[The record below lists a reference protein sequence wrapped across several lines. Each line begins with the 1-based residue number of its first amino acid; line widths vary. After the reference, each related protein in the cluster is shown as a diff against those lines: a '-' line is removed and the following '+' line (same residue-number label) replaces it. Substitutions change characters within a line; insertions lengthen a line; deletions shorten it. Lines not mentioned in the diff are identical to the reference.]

1 MKVSL
6 CTPMYNE
13 SSIVRDTVRTLVA
26 YMKSTFEDFEI
37 LFVNDGSKD
46 DCAAQAADEIEKLG
60 ATDCARVI
68 GYEVNRGKG
77 AALRYAVGQTVG
89 DLVIFTDC
97 DLAYGTEVIGQAAKL
112 FEEKRP
118 ELIIG
123 SRRLGEDGYASY
135 TPIRRLAS
143 KTYIKLLGTI
153 GGFKLSDSQCG
164 FKCFEGNLG
173 RKIFSVCETDR
184 FAFDFEVLM
193 IATKLKAD
201 ILEMPVKIINHR
213 ESKIHIIRDSVK
225 MFSDMLKIKRRVK
238 RLKIER

>member
-13 SSIVRDTVRTLVA
+13 SAIVKDTVRTLVA
-26 YMKSTFEDFEI
+26 YMKEHFADFEI

-46 DCAAQAADEIEKLG
+46 NCADLAREEIEALG

-77 AALRYAVGQTVG
+77 AALRYAVGETTG
-89 DLVIFTDC
+89 DFVLFTDC
-97 DLAYGTEVIGQAAKL
+97 DLAYGTDVIAEAAAL

-118 ELIIG
+118 DLIIG

-143 KTYIKLLGTI
+143 KTYVKLLGTV

-164 FKCFEGNLG
+164 FKCFEGNIG

-193 IATKLKAD
+193 IATKLNAN

-213 ESKIHIIRDSVK
+213 ESKIHILRDSVK

-238 RLKIER
+238 KLKID

>member
-13 SSIVRDTVRTLVA
+13 STIVRNTVRTLVT
-26 YMKSTFEDFEI
+26 YMKKHFEDFEI

-46 DCAAQAADEIEKLG
+46 DCAALAAAEIK
-60 ATDCARVI
+60 AMNASDCARVI

-77 AALRYAVGQTVG
+77 AALRYAVGETVG
-89 DLVIFTDC
+89 DFVLFTDC
-97 DLAYGTEVIGQAAKL
+97 DLAYGTDVIAEAAAL

-118 ELIIG
+118 DLIIG

-143 KTYIKLLGTI
+143 KTYVKLLGTI

-164 FKCFEGNLG
+164 FKCFEGNIG

-184 FAFDFEVLM
+184 FAFDFEILM
-193 IATKLKAD
+193 IASKLDAD

-238 RLKIER
+238 KLQIER